1 MNYHIKR
8 KILLNGKKTM
18 KHNKISKSDMPH
30 KDIVI
35 TDEIKISALEA
46 EVKYWKLRHELVQKY
61 SEG

>member
-1 MNYHIKR
+1 M
-8 KILLNGKKTM
+8 KT
-18 KHNKISKSDMPH
+18 NKISKSDMPH